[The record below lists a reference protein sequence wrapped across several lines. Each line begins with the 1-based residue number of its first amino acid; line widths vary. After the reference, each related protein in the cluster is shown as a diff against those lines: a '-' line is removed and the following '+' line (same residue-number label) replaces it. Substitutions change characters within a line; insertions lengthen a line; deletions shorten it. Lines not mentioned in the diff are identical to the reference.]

1 MAERKLSGVRVS
13 LPRLTRVRAVSHDA
27 YSGATLTYDD
37 ERRDYELCK
46 LESVPGVREDDPLNG
61 AKVALP
67 PQNYAWD
74 AEQLLWVHSR
84 SKQPYAEMSRRSLPR
99 SDEDAERDPPTESI
113 GSRCMA
119 WSWSDETPSLRRATV
134 TSHSCEGDDLGTL
147 GTWTLTLSSAGT
159 NRRPCTI
166 EVRAPELR
174 AALDLRHHVDCR
186 GEPPLLSPELR
197 RQGWSAKQS
206 RSTGD
211 WYYVHTSP
219 NGGPRLRAENE
230 LELDLVEALASS

>member
-13 LPRLTRVRAVSHDA
+13 LPRFTRVRAVSHDA

-67 PQNYAWD
+67 PASYSWD
-74 AEQLLWVHSR
+74 AERLLWVHSR
-84 SKQPYAEMSRRSLPR
+84 SKQPYAEMARRSLPR
-99 SDEDAERDPPTESI
+99 SDEDAERDPPSEAV

-159 NRRPCTI
+159 KRLVRSRYERRNSEQLWI
-166 EVRAPELR
+166 
-174 AALDLRHHVDCR
+174 
-186 GEPPLLSPELR
+186 
-197 RQGWSAKQS
+197 
-206 RSTGD
+206 
-211 WYYVHTSP
+211 
-219 NGGPRLRAENE
+219 
-230 LELDLVEALASS
+230 